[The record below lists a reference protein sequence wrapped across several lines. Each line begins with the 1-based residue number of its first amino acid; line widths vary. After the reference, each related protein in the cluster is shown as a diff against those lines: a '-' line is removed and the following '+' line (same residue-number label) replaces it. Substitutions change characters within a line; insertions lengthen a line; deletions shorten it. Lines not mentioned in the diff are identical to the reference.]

1 MAYFEK
7 QDATYFLQKADQ
19 LFRLIKHA
27 RSNSL
32 PQEELYMELESL
44 ANEFMTKAVEIQTK
58 CDRGANAPKI

>member
-1 MAYFEK
+1 MTHFETR
-7 QDATYFLQKADQ
+7 DATYFLQKADH

-32 PQEELYMELESL
+32 PQEELYVELESL

-58 CDRGANAPKI
+58 CDRGANAPKT